1 MNEDCRMKLIKL
13 TSPLPC
19 IYFQSFVSVILAYMY
34 KQTNKIFGSW
44 VSVLNTCANQHM
56 SNLSQDNVSYL
67 Q

>member
-1 MNEDCRMKLIKL
+1 
-13 TSPLPC
+13 
-19 IYFQSFVSVILAYMY
+19 MY